1 MNEQQKKTILTE
13 ELMYIKKE
21 LGLDKDQKQLVI
33 KSYQEKYEELRKE
46 LKRIEKRVYDTES
59 GDSGSDVGQVGERM
73 AV

>member
-33 KSYQEKYEELRKE
+33 KSYQEKYEELK
-46 LKRIEKRVYDTES
+46 KRSVS
-59 GDSGSDVGQVGERM
+59 AFVLNV
-73 AV
+73 